1 MNISQKQ
8 LEVVLKKRNRIKV
21 LGQWVTLEHAD
32 LSKADTDGGELCGD
46 CDVDKRIIR
55 LDEKLEGEEYRRVLR
70 HEVFHMK
77 VRISGLKELLSDEV
91 DEALAVLA
99 EVD

>member
-1 MNISQKQ
+1 M
-8 LEVVLKKRNRIKV
+8 KKRNRIKV
-21 LGQWVTLEHAD
+21 LGQWVTLEHTD
-32 LSKADTDGGELCGD
+32 LSKADTEGGGLCGD
-46 CDVDKRIIR
+46 CDVDKRVIR
-55 LDEKLEGEEYRRVLR
+55 IDHNIEGDEYNRVLR

-77 VRISGLKELLSDEV
+77 VRIAGLKELLSDEV